1 MTKFRKII
9 SLLNKKERSKLLI
22 LVILM
27 IIGALLETIG
37 IGLVVPAIS
46 ILIEGSSG
54 ILDYAILSSHRD
66 SISKVTDAE
75 LTILIFLSLFFVFF
89 LKTIFLIILYNL
101 QYSFSSKVLERI
113 SKDFFTKIVNQ
124 PYSVFFKKNTSKYL
138 NTLSNESRVFIDQC
152 LEPLISVSTEIIIFI
167 FIISFLIFIEP
178 TGSLLIIGVL
188 SVAIILFYFFS
199 KGKTRFWGV
208 QRQKHEE
215 MLVKNIQETFQGIK
229 EIKIFNIKNFIFK
242 LFDKNLEE
250 SVIAR
255 KKINVL
261 VQLPRVWLE
270 IVAIFTLTLL
280 IILSILFNKEIQTI
294 FPIIA
299 LYAAAAFRIIPSAN
313 RMLIASQNLR
323 YGFASVEKLCE
334 SFAEINE
341 LDKKNKLSVGNESK
355 IQNFKSLEFKNISF
369 SYEVPVKKIFNK
381 VNFELNKGECIG
393 IVGETGSGKSTLVD
407 IICGLLNPSE
417 GEIIINE
424 KKVNQRQMNWNNLIG
439 YVPQNYYLIDGTIKE
454 NIAFGVDKENINLD
468 YIFNSLNRSQLTRFI
483 DGLDKG
489 IESQVGERGIKLSG
503 GQKQR
508 LAIARALYFD
518 PEIVIF
524 DESTSALDNETE
536 RNLIETIKNLKG
548 KKTLIIISH
557 RVSSLN
563 FCDKIYEVKNLD
575 IRKVS

>member
-9 SLLNKKERSKLLI
+9 SLLNKKERSKLLV

-46 ILIEGSSG
+46 ILIEGSAG
-54 ILDYAILSSHRD
+54 ILDYDILSSHKGF
-66 SISKVTDAE
+66 ISSVTDAE

-89 LKTIFLIILYNL
+89 LKTIFLILLYNL
-101 QYSFSSKVLERI
+101 QYNFSSKVLERI

-188 SVAIILFYFFS
+188 SIAILLFYFFS
-199 KGKTRFWGV
+199 KGKTRFWGI

-215 MLVKNIQETFQGIK
+215 MLVKGIK
-229 EIKIFNIKNFIFK
+229 EIKIFNIKNYIFK
-242 LFDKNLEE
+242 LFDKNLKE

-323 YGFASVEKLCE
+323 YGFASVEKLYE

-341 LDKKNKLSVGNESK
+341 LDKKNKLSIGQESK
-355 IQNFKSLEFKNISF
+355 IKNFNSLEFRNISF
-369 SYEVPVKKIFNK
+369 SYEVPLKKIFNK
-381 VNFELNKGECIG
+381 VNYKLIKGDCIG

-424 KKVNQRQMNWNNLIG
+424 KLINQSQMNWNNLIG
-439 YVPQNYYLIDGTIKE
+439 YVPQNYYLIDGSIKE
-454 NIAFGVDKENINLD
+454 NIAFGVDEENINLD
-468 YIFNSLNRSQLTRFI
+468 YIFNSLNRSQLIRFI
-483 DGLDKG
+483 NGLDKG
-489 IESQVGERGIKLSG
+489 IDSHVGERGIKLSG

-575 IRKVS
+575 LRKVS